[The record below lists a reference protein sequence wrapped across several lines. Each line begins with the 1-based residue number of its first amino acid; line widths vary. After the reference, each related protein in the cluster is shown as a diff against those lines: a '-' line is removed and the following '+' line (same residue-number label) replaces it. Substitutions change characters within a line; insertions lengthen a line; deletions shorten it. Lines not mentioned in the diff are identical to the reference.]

1 MMESSSKHLKQLLN
15 EDQEPFVLKNY
26 INDKRSELNKPAFR
40 TTKKR
45 INACF
50 LSFHDSSEG
59 ITKSPRFD
67 FSSQS
72 RNSNPN
78 TVFVHIPAKTAALLL
93 EAALRIQNQSEK
105 KKKKKSKS
113 LHFGL
118 FDSILERLRRRKKKD
133 IKKDSEIKVSVKDI
147 LRWES
152 NDIGNFVTEEI
163 EENSEK
169 KTTLELEKKRVSDVG
184 LSCSSNSRVS
194 SAWTESNEEKS
205 LDLETSTTSSEET
218 EFISQEEQSK
228 IGEFNLCKDENPF
241 PFQFILQNGSSPSR
255 RSPELLSPATSPNR
269 RKNQVVKNNEGHFT
283 SDEKKRREQKEQFS
297 PVSVLDVQIGDDVE
311 GQDEDEPEEDDGE
324 LERSFAF
331 VQKAK
336 QKLLLRL
343 RRFEQLAELDPM
355 ELEKRIA
362 EDEEDEDNDDDD
374 SEEDDKSEGS
384 TSQDND
390 NSYLRIR
397 EIRSS
402 SNCSKTRGVPLD
414 MKRLLIDLMNDERTV
429 NGYSDRVT
437 GESKLCRRW
446 ASMKDVER
454 NTVKTMIEMEFRG
467 ERTKLQTSNSE
478 HVEETVVAIEL
489 AIFGF
494 LIEELSVELMD
505 SSHLYYRSFEDL
517 LV

>member
-1 MMESSSKHLKQLLN
+1 MGSKHLKQLLN

-26 INDKRSELNKPAFR
+26 INEKRSELNKPALR
-40 TTKKR
+40 KTTKNSENSSFSSNLCK
-45 INACF
+45 NACF
-50 LSFHDSSEG
+50 LSYHDSSET
-59 ITKSPRFD
+59 ITKSPLFN

-72 RNSNPN
+72 RNSNSN

-105 KKKKKSKS
+105 KKKKLKSSKN

-118 FDSILERLRRRKKKD
+118 FESILERLRRRKKKD
-133 IKKDSEIKVSVKDI
+133 IKKGSDEIKVSIKDI
-147 LRWES
+147 LKWES

-163 EENSEK
+163 EENSK
-169 KTTLELEKKRVSDVG
+169 QKTTLELEEKRVSDVG

-218 EFISQEEQSK
+218 EFIGQEEQSK
-228 IGEFNLCKDENPF
+228 IEEFEN

-255 RSPELLSPATSPNR
+255 RSPELLSPATSPNCQ
-269 RKNQVVKNNEGHFT
+269 KNQVVKNNEGHLI
-283 SDEKKRREQKEQFS
+283 SDGKKQKEQKEQFS
-297 PVSVLDVQIGDDVE
+297 PVSVLDIQIGEDVE

-331 VQKAK
+331 VQNAK

-362 EDEEDEDNDDDD
+362 EDEDEDNDDDD
-374 SEEDDKSEGS
+374 DEEDDKSEDS
-384 TSQDND
+384 VSQDNE
-390 NSYLRIR
+390 NINMRIK
-397 EIRSS
+397 EVLST
-402 SNCSKTRGVPLD
+402 SNCSKSRGVHLD
-414 MKRLLIDLMNDERTV
+414 MKRLLIDLMNDERAV
-429 NGYSDRVT
+429 NGYNDRVL
-437 GESKLCRRW
+437 GENKLCRRW
-446 ASMKDVER
+446 ASLKDVER
-454 NTVKTMIEMEFRG
+454 NTVNMMIKMEFRG
-467 ERTKLQTSNSE
+467 ERTELQKNNSE

-505 SSHLYYRSFEDL
+505 SGHLY
-517 LV
+517 